1 LLAGILGIF
10 LVANQLAWLNV
21 QFTSPRLVRDDV
33 RGAAEYLN
41 TYARPEDLIVV
52 HDTLIRFTFDYYYQ
66 GPAPVISVPLYHQV
80 EANTA
85 IDELESIVE
94 PGKRIWFLK
103 EPTPRN
109 GLDRQVLID
118 WVEDHWPKVFERSFP
133 RMWLNVGLSAFL
145 PEPEVTS
152 IPATTASKETNWPGV
167 LRMESYEIPAEAA
180 SGADFWLTTYLS
192 QHQPEAREYTLSF
205 SFIDEMGQEWAEVN
219 KVIKRGFP
227 PLTDKPG
234 QVMRYDQQFVLPA
247 GLPPGQYQVWLRL
260 LDTVSGQAIPL
271 ANGDLEHHLSD
282 VAVKAASCRDNDN
295 PISAHLDSGM
305 RLGPEIELHGYDW
318 PEEEYRPGHLLPV
331 KLWWCARQD
340 PTSDYLL
347 RLQLRDEAGHT
358 VAESQESLSQLDYP
372 LTQWQA
378 GQLIMGQSGIVIPA
392 QADEEQYQLYLSLIE
407 SDSGVALPAGW
418 PLGRRSL
425 ELGPVKVKPWSIET
439 ELPPISHTLRAD
451 FGQPLLA
458 KLHGY
463 DISTMELPPGDYLDI
478 SLIWRSAVES
488 IPASYTVF
496 LHLEDEQGQIL
507 AQGDGLPAGG
517 FRPTTSWRQ
526 DEVIVDDHTIQVP
539 AGLEPGTYS
548 LWVGL
553 FDPNTNERLPIF
565 VDGVQQP
572 DDRLLLKR
580 LEVVN

>member
-1 LLAGILGIF
+1 
-10 LVANQLAWLNV
+10 
-21 QFTSPRLVRDDV
+21 
-33 RGAAEYLN
+33 
-41 TYARPEDLIVV
+41 
-52 HDTLIRFTFDYYYQ
+52 
-66 GPAPVISVPLYHQV
+66 
-80 EANTA
+80 
-85 IDELESIVE
+85 
-94 PGKRIWFLK
+94 
-103 EPTPRN
+103 
-109 GLDRQVLID
+109 
-118 WVEDHWPKVFERSFP
+118 
-133 RMWLNVGLSAFL
+133 
-145 PEPEVTS
+145 
-152 IPATTASKETNWPGV
+152 
-167 LRMESYEIPAEAA
+167 
-180 SGADFWLTTYLS
+180 
-192 QHQPEAREYTLSF
+192 
-205 SFIDEMGQEWAEVN
+205 
-219 KVIKRGFP
+219 
-227 PLTDKPG
+227 
-234 QVMRYDQQFVLPA
+234 
-247 GLPPGQYQVWLRL
+247 
-260 LDTVSGQAIPL
+260 
-271 ANGDLEHHLSD
+271 
-282 VAVKAASCRDNDN
+282 
-295 PISAHLDSGM
+295 
-305 RLGPEIELHGYDW
+305 
-318 PEEEYRPGHLLPV
+318 
-331 KLWWCARQD
+331 
-340 PTSDYLL
+340 
-347 RLQLRDEAGHT
+347 
-358 VAESQESLSQLDYP
+358 
-372 LTQWQA
+372 
-378 GQLIMGQSGIVIPA
+378 MGQSGIVIPA

-407 SDSGVALPAGW
+407 SDSGVSLPAGW

-451 FGQPLLA
+451 FGRPLLA

-463 DISTMELPPGDYLDI
+463 DISTMELPPGDFLDI